1 MPSRGELPAFTFT
14 AREDN
19 RSPAA
24 APPSAA
30 AVPATAGSPLPTAT
44 TTTVAPKAGK
54 SSPVKPPAASPTIRP
69 SPGVFRSGVSGA
81 AAGPSSR
88 APGRGGTGRTGGG
101 RAGGRDHSG
110 RGRLAAGGDAPRVAF
125 GRGVPNAAVP
135 SAKAAGSGKT
145 AGTGKTASAAGKTA
159 DSGPVK
165 SAAAAANTTTTGG
178 TTAAVSMPKKESSAH
193 AVKEPPSEPTAAR
206 SIGVNVAQ
214 PPHLAQPSVVTAA
227 ATNAAPAQGSAG
239 FLRTGR
245 GDAAAAAA
253 AGVIS
258 AGTAAGFRE
267 PGPGAAVGI
276 AATEPGS
283 SSGAFT
289 VFPRTGRGDVR
300 RAYALGKELGKGG
313 GGVVRECLDPLT
325 GRPVAAC
332 KSIPKSKLQ
341 RRDLADEVRM
351 EVTAMKRLHGHA
363 HVVQLLGVYEDA
375 RAVHLVMEL
384 CTGGDLYD
392 FLTAAVTLPEPL
404 AARIASQIL
413 RALSHCHRNGIL
425 HRDVKPENI
434 LLVRAAPLPNRASA
448 SAAADG
454 ADGKP
459 AGQNPA
465 EAVKASTAAGA
476 AGGDG
481 GDGPPSTPS
490 STATSSL
497 FSTRSSFLDSSNGA
511 TTTASASTAT
521 SSHGATRGHHADDT
535 DASGAWDARSGS
547 GGEFGTASCAEDGW
561 AEIHVKLADFGLA
574 VPLKPGQQAVGMHGS
589 SVYMAPEVVC
599 RKPYGVQVDM
609 WGLGVILY
617 TALSGFMPFWGTTD
631 EELFVRILRGRP
643 DYRSDPWPSISD
655 EAKDLIRWLLT
666 IDPPRRA
673 TAEAALAHPWILRH
687 CPPQLPSLSLPP
699 TLREAGAPLHR
710 RRPASSAF
718 PPGSLHFPPSTA
730 RRLDGAVGVR
740 GLGEKGEERPKGGSA
755 VGGAAASTAATAA
768 GMVGKVGTSA
778 AAAPAAAAAVPAAAA
793 ATTASAPVASTPPAT
808 QTRCAVAA
816 APAPASTAFTPFA
829 AAAGAGAGAP
839 SPSLVAATTLATAS
853 TASPV
858 PTAAP
863 APAAAT
869 APPVAAYPA
878 AAPAVA
884 TAAQEAHMDVCT
896 RADMDASGRGVS
908 AMDACARADMMDTDV
923 EMSDG
928 AAVALALAV
937 AVAAPTTTSAAAAA
951 AVVGAGGKRQGGSSS
966 AEHSPMKEG
975 PDDAVCMD
983 GHEQAQEHGFV
994 HAPSPAPE
1002 NGRFLSHAQVSEA
1015 LPWQHQQ
1022 QQQQQVQDF
1031 SQFAPTHAHG
1041 RGFAHSYMHGQSP
1054 LYPRL
1059 PGQDPAFAAFA
1070 PTPPF
1075 NHSSAFHHSNPT
1087 PPLLPAPDFTCP
1099 NPSSSSAFLPPSPAA
1114 SPAPSFA
1121 SSASSCPTPF
1131 LAPLPPLSMLPTSA
1145 FSLSHTPT
1153 APAAAAS
1160 VAPTTHAPSPYNS
1173 TAPPPAITAPPAPTA
1188 SPLPGASSPAGS
1200 SSPTALPPGTFVIF
1214 GRSAPSTSTAAAPG
1228 AAGVAQLQQPSAL
1241 AQSPLAPAP
1250 ASAGAGP
1257 GVGAAAAVAG
1267 AGSRGCSDGYHSAHC
1282 ACSSPPIGLFSI
1294 GAPGAFR
1301 LGTADLGD
1309 GGFTRGGAGTDTIMG
1324 EGSRGL
1330 AGRSSLGGNREGIS
1344 PGRRRC
1350 LFGQAH
1356 SASNAA
1362 SAAPLAPSAAAS
1374 AAALAASAAAV
1385 SASAVCVSV
1394 LPSLAPAPKASRG
1407 GGGGTSLGPI
1417 TSQRTRPSAL
1427 SSPFYLFSP
1436 KRKLRKAQVVSGG
1449 GKDERA
1455 GRVEKGAG
1463 MSAVAAAAA
1472 EAAAGAAGDSCPGSV
1487 GSISAFR
1494 ARLSPAVLID
1504 RQDQREDKGV
1514 EGLVVVERGGLVEQA

>member
-1 MPSRGELPAFTFT
+1 
-14 AREDN
+14 
-19 RSPAA
+19 
-24 APPSAA
+24 
-30 AVPATAGSPLPTAT
+30 
-44 TTTVAPKAGK
+44 
-54 SSPVKPPAASPTIRP
+54 
-69 SPGVFRSGVSGA
+69 
-81 AAGPSSR
+81 
-88 APGRGGTGRTGGG
+88 
-101 RAGGRDHSG
+101 
-110 RGRLAAGGDAPRVAF
+110 
-125 GRGVPNAAVP
+125 
-135 SAKAAGSGKT
+135 
-145 AGTGKTASAAGKTA
+145 
-159 DSGPVK
+159 
-165 SAAAAANTTTTGG
+165 
-178 TTAAVSMPKKESSAH
+178 MPKKESSAH

-923 EMSDG
+923 
-928 AAVALALAV
+928 
-937 AVAAPTTTSAAAAA
+937 
-951 AVVGAGGKRQGGSSS
+951 
-966 AEHSPMKEG
+966 
-975 PDDAVCMD
+975 
-983 GHEQAQEHGFV
+983 
-994 HAPSPAPE
+994 
-1002 NGRFLSHAQVSEA
+1002 SEA

>member
-19 RSPAA
+19 RSTAG

-30 AVPATAGSPLPTAT
+30 AVPATSPAGTPLPTAT
-44 TTTVAPKAGK
+44 TTTVAPKTGK
-54 SSPVKPPAASPTIRP
+54 PSPVKPPAASPTIRP

-88 APGRGGTGRTGGG
+88 APGRGGIARTGGG
-101 RAGGRDHSG
+101 RAGGRDHTG

-135 SAKAAGSGKT
+135 TAKATGSGKT

-159 DSGPVK
+159 
-165 SAAAAANTTTTGG
+165 AAAADATTTGG
-178 TTAAVSMPKKESSAH
+178 TSAGVSTPGKAVNSAQGSAGH
-193 AVKEPPSEPTAAR
+193 ALNEPQSEPTTAR

-214 PPHLAQPSVVTAA
+214 PPHLAQPSAVTAA

-239 FLRTGR
+239 TLRTGR
-245 GDAAAAAA
+245 GDAATAAA
-253 AGVIS
+253 AGGTS

-267 PGPGAAVGI
+267 PGPGAPVGI
-276 AATEPGS
+276 AAAEPGS

-300 RAYALGKELGKGG
+300 RAYALGKELGNGG

-448 SAAADG
+448 SATADG

-459 AGQNPA
+459 AGQNFA
-465 EAVKASTAAGA
+465 EAVKASTAAGAAGA

-497 FSTRSSFLDSSNGA
+497 FSTRSSFLDSATGA

-521 SSHGATRGHHADDT
+521 SSHGATRGNHADDT
-535 DASGAWDARSGS
+535 DASGAWGARSG
-547 GGEFGTASCAEDGW
+547 GGGGGGGGFGAEFGAENGW

-574 VPLKPGQQAVGMHGS
+574 VPLKSGQQAVGMHGS

-699 TLREAGAPLHR
+699 TLREAGAPQHR

-730 RRLDGAVGVR
+730 RRLDGAVG
-740 GLGEKGEERPKGGSA
+740 
-755 VGGAAASTAATAA
+755 
-768 GMVGKVGTSA
+768 
-778 AAAPAAAAAVPAAAA
+778 
-793 ATTASAPVASTPPAT
+793 
-808 QTRCAVAA
+808 
-816 APAPASTAFTPFA
+816 
-829 AAAGAGAGAP
+829 
-839 SPSLVAATTLATAS
+839 
-853 TASPV
+853 
-858 PTAAP
+858 
-863 APAAAT
+863 
-869 APPVAAYPA
+869 
-878 AAPAVA
+878 
-884 TAAQEAHMDVCT
+884 
-896 RADMDASGRGVS
+896 
-908 AMDACARADMMDTDV
+908 
-923 EMSDG
+923 
-928 AAVALALAV
+928 
-937 AVAAPTTTSAAAAA
+937 
-951 AVVGAGGKRQGGSSS
+951 
-966 AEHSPMKEG
+966 
-975 PDDAVCMD
+975 
-983 GHEQAQEHGFV
+983 
-994 HAPSPAPE
+994 
-1002 NGRFLSHAQVSEA
+1002 
-1015 LPWQHQQ
+1015 
-1022 QQQQQVQDF
+1022 
-1031 SQFAPTHAHG
+1031 
-1041 RGFAHSYMHGQSP
+1041 SP

-1099 NPSSSSAFLPPSPAA
+1099 NPSSSSAFLAPSPAA

-1131 LAPLPPLSMLPTSA
+1131 LAPLPPLSVLPTSA

-1160 VAPTTHAPSPYNS
+1160 AAPTARAPSPYDS
-1173 TAPPPAITAPPAPTA
+1173 TAPPTDSPFAAAVATAAPAALATAAAVPSPGSP
-1188 SPLPGASSPAGS
+1188 SPLPGLSSPAGS

-1214 GRSAPSTSTAAAPG
+1214 
-1228 AAGVAQLQQPSAL
+1228 
-1241 AQSPLAPAP
+1241 
-1250 ASAGAGP
+1250 
-1257 GVGAAAAVAG
+1257 
-1267 AGSRGCSDGYHSAHC
+1267 
-1282 ACSSPPIGLFSI
+1282 
-1294 GAPGAFR
+1294 APGAFR

-1309 GGFTRGGAGTDTIMG
+1309 GGYNNNPGGAAAQDAMMV

-1330 AGRSSLGGNREGIS
+1330 GSAGKSLLGSREGHS

-1356 SASNAA
+1356 STSNAA
-1362 SAAPLAPSAAAS
+1362 SAAAAPLAPSAAAAS

-1394 LPSLAPAPKASRG
+1394 PPSLAPAPKAIRG

-1417 TSQRTRPSAL
+1417 TSQRSRPSAL

-1436 KRKLRKAQVVSGG
+1436 KRKLRKAQVPSTTASAATTAPRFNFSLPFHGSTIV
-1449 GKDERA
+1449 
-1455 GRVEKGAG
+1455 GAG
-1463 MSAVAAAAA
+1463 SFGTKTSNSAAAAA
-1472 EAAAGAAGDSCPGSV
+1472 AAAPAAADGSASLFSHGTNPYFGPGAFGSITAGQPLFTSTPPNSSVAAANPTLANPTTANTTPTSAVPSSPLSSATPTSIGTPTQAANSSSPFSSSASPFAAASAIARASVKSLFRSISRGGGSNASGSNHGNSSAGGGHQSSGVNGDITSGVCPGGTEGELV
-1487 GSISAFR
+1487 QDR
-1494 ARLSPAVLID
+1494 ALAAAVALGLYESNAMQAGPA
-1504 RQDQREDKGV
+1504 G
-1514 EGLVVVERGGLVEQA
+1514 GRGGRGIGSGGQPYGGEGGIGGACGGAGVRRGLFSGSPSKRAPLTRRTNSAKTGSTPRGLF

>member
-1 MPSRGELPAFTFT
+1 MSLHESGRDEHHDISELLETLLTDSKPEEVVSSVEPDHAGEIGG
-14 AREDN
+14 D
-19 RSPAA
+19 
-24 APPSAA
+24 
-30 AVPATAGSPLPTAT
+30 
-44 TTTVAPKAGK
+44 
-54 SSPVKPPAASPTIRP
+54 
-69 SPGVFRSGVSGA
+69 SGA
-81 AAGPSSR
+81 SSSGTIESVGPLSR
-88 APGRGGTGRTGGG
+88 APGRGGIGRTGGG

-497 FSTRSSFLDSSNGA
+497 FSTRSSFLDSANGA

-535 DASGAWDARSGS
+535 DASGTWDARSGS
-547 GGEFGTASCAEDGW
+547 GGEFGAASCAENGW

-755 VGGAAASTAATAA
+755 VGGAAASTAAAAA

-829 AAAGAGAGAP
+829 AAAGAGAGAGAP
-839 SPSLVAATTLATAS
+839 SPSL
-853 TASPV
+853 
-858 PTAAP
+858 
-863 APAAAT
+863 
-869 APPVAAYPA
+869 
-878 AAPAVA
+878 
-884 TAAQEAHMDVCT
+884 
-896 RADMDASGRGVS
+896 
-908 AMDACARADMMDTDV
+908 
-923 EMSDG
+923 
-928 AAVALALAV
+928 
-937 AVAAPTTTSAAAAA
+937 
-951 AVVGAGGKRQGGSSS
+951 
-966 AEHSPMKEG
+966 
-975 PDDAVCMD
+975 
-983 GHEQAQEHGFV
+983 
-994 HAPSPAPE
+994 
-1002 NGRFLSHAQVSEA
+1002 VSEA
-1015 LPWQHQQ
+1015 LPWQHQQQQQ

-1394 LPSLAPAPKASRG
+1394 PPSLAPAPKASRG

-1494 ARLSPAVLID
+1494 ARLSPAVQID
-1504 RQDQREDKGV
+1504 SVGMPTQGASSSSPFSSSASPFAAASAIARASVKSLFRSIS
-1514 EGLVVVERGGLVEQA
+1514 RGGGGSNGGSGSNGNSSAGGNQSNGVNGDVASGVCPAGAVGELEQDRALAAAVALGLYESNAMQAGPAGGQGGRGIGSGGEGGIGGAGVRRGLFSGSPSKRAPLTRRTNSAKTGSTPRGLF